1 MRTILIT
8 LVLYIMAM
16 PVQAADWRETCGKFG
31 ELATTIMENRQS
43 GVSMAKMMEA
53 IAGGEE
59 NPLIE
64 KLIISAYD
72 SPRYSTE
79 RMQKRT
85 VEEFRDEVYLECV
98 KGMRAQKE

>member
-1 MRTILIT
+1 MRTITTTLI
-8 LVLYIMAM
+8 LSIIAM
-16 PVQAADWRETCGKFG
+16 PLQAGDWRKTCGSVG
-31 ELATTIMENRQS
+31 ELATTIMESRQS
-43 GVSMAKMMEA
+43 GVSMAKMMGA
-53 IAGGEE
+53 VSGEE
-59 NPLIE
+59 NSLAE

-98 KGMRAQKE
+98 KAMRSQEK